1 MNGNVIFFDG
11 GGSGIRAK
19 SESADG
25 KSITKNFTGFT
36 PGELPLVDYLANL
49 IIDFATEVGGSID
62 RAVLAVATLPADD
75 KQYGDIA
82 SEVLAK
88 TKISELW
95 ICSDSVSA
103 CAAAI
108 EKDGVVIAAGTGIT
122 ALAVGKNRTMAHS
135 LAGDGFLIGD
145 EASAY
150 WIGKMALNSAL
161 RARDGRGG
169 DSEILRV
176 ACKHFGTEP
185 YQLAHIVHQQ
195 SRPVHEIATFA
206 RIVNELAASGN
217 QAANEILDAAADEV
231 VLIATTAKRECGGG
245 PDFQVALI
253 GGVLAPDNLVT
264 KLVAKKLET
273 HGLSIHNSGKSSLDG
288 AGILATLESPG
299 VFQSLI
305 RTFNK

>member
-1 MNGNVIFFDG
+1 MLKNLIFFDG

-19 SESADG
+19 SQTEDG
-25 KSITKNFTGFT
+25 KSITKSFPGFT

-49 IIDFATEVGGSID
+49 IIDFAGEVGGTID

-82 SEVLAK
+82 KTVLAK
-88 TKISELW
+88 TQVKEIW
-95 ICSDSVSA
+95 ICSDSVSS

-122 ALAVGKNRTMAHS
+122 ALAVGKNRSMVHS

-145 EASAY
+145 EASAF

-169 DSEILRV
+169 SKELLDIS
-176 ACKHFGTEP
+176 CKHFGTEP
-185 YQLAHIVHQQ
+185 YQLAHIVHQLE
-195 SRPVHEIATFA
+195 RPVHAIAEFA
-206 RIVNELAASGN
+206 KKVNELAVSGN
-217 QAANEILDAAADEV
+217 SAASEILNSAADEI

-245 PDFQVALI
+245 SDFQVALI
-253 GGVLAPDNLVT
+253 GGVLAPENLVT
-264 KLVAKKLET
+264 KLVVEKLKA
-273 HGLSIHNSGKSSLDG
+273 HGLNIHTSGKSSLDG
-288 AGILATLESPG
+288 AGALANLNEPGIFSP
-299 VFQSLI
+299 LI
-305 RTFNK
+305 RTFKQ

>member
-1 MNGNVIFFDG
+1 MNKNLIFFDG

-19 SESADG
+19 SKSADG
-25 KSITKNFTGFT
+25 KSISKNFAGFS

-49 IIDFATEVGGSID
+49 IVDFASEVGGPID

-82 SEVLAK
+82 SAVLAE
-88 TKISELW
+88 SEVRELW

-135 LAGDGFLIGD
+135 LAGDGFLVGD

-169 DSEILRV
+169 DSEILGV
-176 ACKHFGTEP
+176 ACKHFGAEP
-185 YQLAHIVHQQ
+185 YQLTHTVHQLD
-195 SRPVHEIATFA
+195 RPVHAIASFA
-206 RIVNELAASGN
+206 KVVSKLAESGN
-217 QAANEILDAAADEV
+217 STAHAILDAAADEV
-231 VLIATTAKRECGGG
+231 VLLATTAKRECGGG

-273 HGLSIHNSGKSSLDG
+273 KGLNIHISGKSSLDG
-288 AGILATLESPG
+288 AGILATMESPG
-299 VFQSLI
+299 VFQPLI
-305 RTFNK
+305 RSFKR

>member
-1 MNGNVIFFDG
+1 MSKNLIFFDG

-19 SESADG
+19 SQLADG
-25 KSITKNFTGFT
+25 KSITKNYPGFS

-49 IIDFATEVGGSID
+49 IVDFAGEVGGPID

-82 SEVLAK
+82 KSVLAK
-88 TKISELW
+88 SQVKELW

-122 ALAVGKNRTMAHS
+122 ALAVGKNRSMAHS
-135 LAGDGFLIGD
+135 LAGDGFLVGD

-169 DSEILRV
+169 DKDLLDV
-176 ACKHFGTEP
+176 ACKHFGAEP
-185 YQLAHIVHQQ
+185 YQLTHTVHQLD
-195 SRPVHEIATFA
+195 RPVHAIASFA
-206 RIVNELAASGN
+206 KVVSEMATSGN
-217 QAANEILDAAADEV
+217 AAAYKILDTAADEI
-231 VLIATTAKRECGGG
+231 VLIATTAKRECDGG
-245 PDFQVALI
+245 PEFQVALI
-253 GGVLAPDNLVT
+253 GGVLAPENLIT
-264 KLVAKKLET
+264 KLVGEKLKAQ
-273 HGLSIHNSGKSSLDG
+273 GLSIHISGKNSLDG
-288 AGILATLESPG
+288 AGALANLKEPG
-299 VFQSLI
+299 IFKPLI
-305 RTFNK
+305 RTFTK

>member
-1 MNGNVIFFDG
+1 MLKKVIFFDG

-19 SESADG
+19 SQSENG
-25 KSITKNFTGFT
+25 KSITKNFAGFT

-49 IIDFATEVGGSID
+49 IIGFAGEVGGTID

-82 SEVLAK
+82 KTVLAK
-88 TKISELW
+88 SQITEIW
-95 ICSDSVSA
+95 ICSDSVSS

-122 ALAVGKNRTMAHS
+122 ALAVGRNRSMIHS

-169 DSEILRV
+169 NQELLDV
-176 ACKHFGTEP
+176 ACKTFGSEP
-185 YQLAHIVHQQ
+185 YQLPHSVHQLD
-195 SRPVHEIATFA
+195 RPVHAIAEFA
-206 RIVNELAASGN
+206 KVVNELAASGN
-217 QAANEILDAAADEV
+217 SAALEILNSAADEI
-231 VLIATTAKRECGGG
+231 VLIATTAKRKCGG
-245 PDFQVALI
+245 DSSFQVALI
-253 GGVLAPDNLVT
+253 GGVLAAENLVT
-264 KLVAKKLET
+264 KLVGKKLKA
-273 HGLSIHNSGKSSLDG
+273 HGLSIHASGKSSLDG
-288 AGILATLESPG
+288 AGALANIREPG
-299 VFQSLI
+299 VFAPLI
-305 RTFNK
+305 RTFTK

>member
-1 MNGNVIFFDG
+1 MLENVIFFDG

-19 SESADG
+19 SATSDG
-25 KSITKNFTGFT
+25 NSITKNFAGFS

-49 IIDFATEVGGSID
+49 IIKFADEVGGSID

-82 SEVLAK
+82 ELVLAK
-88 TKISELW
+88 SKVKELW

-103 CAAAI
+103 CAAAV
-108 EKDGVVIAAGTGIT
+108 EKDGVAIAAGTGIT

-135 LAGDGFLIGD
+135 LAGDGFLVGD

-169 DSEILRV
+169 DSELLEI
-176 ACKHFGTEP
+176 ACKHFGTQP
-185 YQLAHIVHQQ
+185 YQLAHIVHQLD
-195 SRPVHEIATFA
+195 RPVHAIATFA
-206 RIVNELAASGN
+206 KVVSELAQAGN
-217 QAANEILDAAADEV
+217 STAHAILDAAADEV
-231 VLIATTAKRECGGG
+231 VLLATTAKRECEGG

-253 GGVLAPDNLVT
+253 GGVLAPENLIT
-264 KLVAKKLET
+264 QLVAKKLES
-273 HGLSIHNSGKSSLDG
+273 HGLNIHTSGKSSLDG
-288 AGILATLESPG
+288 AGILARLESPG
-299 VFQSLI
+299 IFKPLI
-305 RTFNK
+305 RTFSK